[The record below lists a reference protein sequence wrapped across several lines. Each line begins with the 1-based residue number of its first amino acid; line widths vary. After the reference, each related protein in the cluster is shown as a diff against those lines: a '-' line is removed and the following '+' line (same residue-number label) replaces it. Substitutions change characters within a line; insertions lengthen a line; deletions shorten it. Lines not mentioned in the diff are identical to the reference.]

1 MVKKSPSILDEGFAA
16 ALADRLADSRKY
28 RRLALPRET
37 LLDLITKASRT
48 HSSSRE
54 IEEIVRRKLHNLV
67 APYLGEPDYVRL
79 QSRIADLSSDL
90 HADEVIQFCLE
101 ALNAHASTR
110 ERVPI
115 NAEFYSRLFSTTS
128 TPAVIL
134 DLACGMNPFAL
145 PWMNLPPST
154 QYFAYDLH
162 QPRVDLINAFFRH
175 FGQAGCAIHQDI
187 LLEPPADPGATV
199 LFFKEAHR
207 FEQRETGC
215 VRSFL
220 QRLAS
225 LQILLSLPVETL
237 SGSRSM
243 LEQDR
248 RLVAAACVD
257 TGWQVS
263 ELLFSTEIVFFIRKD
278 A

>member
-1 MVKKSPSILDEGFAA
+1 MDKGFAA
-16 ALADRLADSRKY
+16 LLADRLADSRKY
-28 RRLALPRET
+28 RRLAIPRET

-48 HSSSRE
+48 HSSARE
-54 IEEIVRRKLHNLV
+54 VEEVVRRKLHNLV
-67 APYLGEPDYVRL
+67 APYLGEPDYALL
-79 QSRIADLSSDL
+79 QSRITDLPLDL
-90 HADEVIQFCLE
+90 HADAVNHFCLE
-101 ALNAHASTR
+101 VLNTHASTR

-115 NAEFYSRLFSTTS
+115 NAEFYSRIYDCAGIPS
-128 TPAVIL
+128 VIL

-145 PWMNLPPST
+145 PWMNLPLST

-162 QPRVDLINAFFRH
+162 QPRVDLINTFFKH

-187 LLEPPADPGATV
+187 LLEPPADPSATV
-199 LFFKEAHR
+199 LFFKEALR
-207 FEQRETGC
+207 FEQRETGS

-225 LQILLSLPVETL
+225 RQILLSLPVETL
-237 SGSRSM
+237 SGRRSM

-248 RLVAAACVD
+248 RLVAAACAD
-257 TGWQVS
+257 TDWQVS
-263 ELLFSTEIVFFIRKD
+263 ELILSTEIVFFIRKN

>member
-1 MVKKSPSILDEGFAA
+1 MVKKAPSILDEGFAA
-16 ALADRLADSRKY
+16 SLADRLADSRKY
-28 RRLALPRET
+28 RRLAIPRQT
-37 LLDLITKASRT
+37 LLDLITRASQT

-54 IEEIVRRKLHNLV
+54 VEEVVRRKLHNLV
-67 APYLGEPDYVRL
+67 APYLGEPDYVLL
-79 QSRIADLSSDL
+79 QSRISDL
-90 HADEVIQFCLE
+90 PLDLHDDEVIRFCLE
-101 ALNAHASTR
+101 VLNAHASTS

-115 NAEFYSRLFSTTS
+115 NAEFYSRIYDCAGI
-128 TPAVIL
+128 PPVIL

-145 PWMNLPPST
+145 PWMNLPLST

-162 QPRVDLINAFFRH
+162 QPRVDLINAFFKH

-187 LLEPPADPGATV
+187 LLDPPADPSATV

-207 FEQRETGC
+207 FEQRETGS

-220 QRLAS
+220 HRLAS
-225 LQILLSLPVETL
+225 RQILLSLPVETL
-237 SGSRSM
+237 SGRRSM

-248 RLVAAACVD
+248 RLVAAACAG
-257 TGWQVS
+257 TEWQVT

>member
-1 MVKKSPSILDEGFAA
+1 M
-16 ALADRLADSRKY
+16 
-28 RRLALPRET
+28 
-37 LLDLITKASRT
+37 
-48 HSSSRE
+48 
-54 IEEIVRRKLHNLV
+54 
-67 APYLGEPDYVRL
+67 
-79 QSRIADLSSDL
+79 
-90 HADEVIQFCLE
+90 
-101 ALNAHASTR
+101 
-110 ERVPI
+110 
-115 NAEFYSRLFSTTS
+115 
-128 TPAVIL
+128 
-134 DLACGMNPFAL
+134 
-145 PWMNLPPST
+145 
-154 QYFAYDLH
+154 
-162 QPRVDLINAFFRH
+162 
-175 FGQAGCAIHQDI
+175 
-187 LLEPPADPGATV
+187 

-248 RLVAAACVD
+248 RLVAAACAD